1 MSAYRPIASALPPA
15 PDEAGSG
22 TDLSE
27 ANITNSNLARADLT
41 SANLTGAVLW
51 KTNFTDSNLTDADL
65 TGAKLRGAN
74 VTGADLTGANLTR
87 AINLTQEQL
96 DSACIRKGGKPP
108 ALPEGLKPPQKECP
122 SWKR

>member
-27 ANITNSNLARADLT
+27 ANITDSNLARADLT

-74 VTGADLTGANLTR
+74 VTGANLTR

-108 ALPEGLKPPQKECP
+108 TLPEGLKPPQKVCVP
-122 SWKR
+122 WWKPR